1 MEKRQISGLV
11 GILISAAI
19 AIAALWG
26 YNIVVVQPMAEQV
39 AQNTADLYGVAA
51 QGGRSGGRRHE
62 RYQFGREWHCHR
74 GHGVDGHE
82 WRTDDHRGWADHH
95 RGRTS
100 DHGGTG

>member
-51 QGGRSGGRRHE
+51 QGGIGRSAT
-62 RYQFGREWHCHR
+62 
-74 GHGVDGHE
+74 
-82 WRTDDHRGWADHH
+82 RTLPTWSRVGL
-95 RGRTS
+95 
-100 DHGGTG
+100 